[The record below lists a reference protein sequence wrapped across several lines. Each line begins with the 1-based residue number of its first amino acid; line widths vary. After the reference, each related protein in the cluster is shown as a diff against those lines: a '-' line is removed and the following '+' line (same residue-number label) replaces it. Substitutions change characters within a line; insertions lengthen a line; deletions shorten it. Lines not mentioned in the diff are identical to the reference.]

1 MDVCTAYPSH
11 ASAEVSNTDEDKLVE
26 EIVMKLR
33 KIGDEFNE
41 NASLRMEL
49 SQIVKDCIKAVL
61 RKRITEKLCEMASF
75 MNVIGW
81 IE

>member
-11 ASAEVSNTDEDKLVE
+11 ASTEVSNTDEDKLVE

-41 NASLRMEL
+41 NESLRMEL
-49 SQIVKDCIKAVL
+49 SKIVKDCIKAVL
-61 RKRITEKLCEMASF
+61 RKRIKEKLGEMASF

>member
-1 MDVCTAYPSH
+1 MDVCSAYPSH
-11 ASAEVSNTDEDKLVE
+11 PSTEVSNTDEDKLVE

-61 RKRITEKLCEMASF
+61 RKRIKEKLGEMASY

>member
-11 ASAEVSNTDEDKLVE
+11 ASTDEDKLVE

-61 RKRITEKLCEMASF
+61 RKRIKEKLGEMASF